1 MKNLQLRP
9 LFVVFVTLTLIVG
22 IAYPLVVTKI
32 GQVFFPVQANGSLI
46 VDADGVVRGSR
57 LIAQKFT
64 SPQYFQSRPSAV
76 DFATVPS
83 GASNI
88 SRASRA
94 FVDARQIR
102 EQSWIQRGGTA
113 PVPEALLTT
122 SASGLDPHLS
132 PEAVFY
138 QAPMV
143 AKARNLDLPTLNALI
158 SRYIEKPVLGFIGEP
173 RVNIVV
179 LNMALDK
186 L

>member
-64 SPQYFQSRPSAV
+64 SPQYFQS
-76 DFATVPS
+76 S

-102 EQSWIQRGGTA
+102 EQSWIQRGGAA

-158 SRYIEKPVLGFIGEP
+158 SKYIEKPVLGFIGEP